1 MFCQD
6 RFVRYRLVRFAQEF
20 LDTPHCRQYNGPDR
34 MESATPKSKRSR
46 EWKLLPLVV
55 LGALAVYAS
64 ILRCLHLLNPDHYY
78 IISPDSHVFNWQAKL
93 LLRGETPV
101 AMTGH
106 GLTYPMAYIARSLNL
121 VTGMPPEQALKLT
134 GILVPPLLG
143 VLSVLAI
150 YVAVS
155 RMYDRRAA
163 LLSAFA
169 WAIAS
174 VPVFIQA
181 AGNVD
186 RDCLSIVLITV
197 GVFVFHLGRSWSFAV
212 GRLELGWLM
221 GGFAVFAVAA
231 FLYIEWTWLGTVILL
246 IILVAVVTLEMV
258 TTFVGRLVRSLLAEE
273 DLLAL
278 PLVFLKTTPSGI
290 VAAVRGSNW
299 KPLAAVLTM
308 SLLVWAVAGGSIS
321 MGGMYAEGS
330 QLIRDALSGTATT
343 AELQGLTAGDLLSYG
358 LLTIPLLIGLYV
370 AVRNRRRSDILLLG
384 WLGVLFLGGL
394 VGKRL
399 FLYAAPAI
407 CVIAGLGLSIL
418 FDFGKDRLSL
428 SDLTAAFMLGNK
440 RLVVYAKMAG
450 GVLLVALLLL
460 GSPLAYQL
468 GSYRLVAAGNE
479 WEAALTYLR
488 ESTPE
493 KTVVMSWWDYG
504 YWIKDIAERQP
515 VVDNGLHSE
524 GIDRDIALVY
534 VTTEDSEAVGT
545 MQRYGADY
553 LVFSTLEYGSLP
565 RITELALG
573 ERLGDGGSI
582 PAQMRES
589 LYARSLSGTWEFG
602 DRLKRVYPGPEVE
615 KPAVVILRL
624 C

>member
-1 MFCQD
+1 
-6 RFVRYRLVRFAQEF
+6 
-20 LDTPHCRQYNGPDR
+20 

-93 LLRGETPV
+93 LLSGETPP
-101 AMTGH
+101 MTLH
-106 GLTYPMAYIARSLNL
+106 SGLTYPMAYIARSLNL
-121 VTGMPPEQALKLT
+121 VTGMPPEQALKLA

-143 VLSVLAI
+143 VISVFAI
-150 YVAVS
+150 YLAVS

-163 LLSAFA
+163 LFSAFA

-181 AGNVD
+181 AGYVD
-186 RDCLSIVLITV
+186 RDGLSIVLITM
-197 GVFVFHLGRSWSFAV
+197 GVFICHFSRNWSFTV
-212 GRLELGWLM
+212 GRLELGWLV
-221 GGFAVFAVAA
+221 GGFTVFAVAT
-231 FLYIEWTWLGTVILL
+231 FLYIEWMWLGSVILL
-246 IILVAVVTLEMV
+246 SILFAVVAIEML
-258 TTFVGRLVRSLLAEE
+258 TTFASRLVRSLLAEE
-273 DLLAL
+273 DLLAM
-278 PLVFLKTTPSGI
+278 PMVFLKTTPSGI

-299 KPLAAVLTM
+299 KPLAAVLTV
-308 SLLVWAVAGGSIS
+308 SLLVGTVAGGSVSIR
-321 MGGMYAEGS
+321 GMYAEGS
-330 QLIRDALSGTATT
+330 QLVRDALSGTATT
-343 AELQGLTAGDLLSYG
+343 DELQGLTAGDLLSYG

-394 VGKRL
+394 IAKRL

-407 CVIAGLGLSIL
+407 CVLAGLGLSIL
-418 FDFGKDRLSL
+418 FDFGKAKLSL

-440 RLVVYAKMAG
+440 RVVVYARMAG
-450 GVLLVALLLL
+450 GVVLVVLLLL
-460 GSPLAYQL
+460 ASFSAYHL
-468 GSYRLVAAGNE
+468 GSYRLMAAGNE

-488 ESTPE
+488 EGTPE
-493 KTVVMSWWDYG
+493 EAVVMSWWDYG
-504 YWIKDIAERQP
+504 YWILDIAGRQP
-515 VVDNGLHSE
+515 VVDNGRHWE
-524 GIDRDIALVY
+524 QIDRDIALVY
-534 VTTEDSEAVGT
+534 VAEEDSEAIGI
-545 MQRYGADY
+545 MERYGANY

-573 ERLGDGGSI
+573 ERLGDFSSI
-582 PAQMRES
+582 PAEMRDS

-615 KPAVVILRL
+615 EPEVVILRVW
-624 C
+624 